1 MENAF
6 INVVFVCRMKLET
19 DVPSHTKESLP
30 SCICQEWGDRITS
43 YTSYIDR
50 ITETHLSG
58 GTGLLYIDR
67 ISETHLAKRELG
79 TKSKP
84 EVGATLCQKQ
94 SLLSG

>member
-1 MENAF
+1 MSSLSVRRN
-6 INVVFVCRMKLET
+6 LET
-19 DVPSHTKESLP
+19 DVSGHTNESLP
-30 SCICQEWGDRITS
+30 SCICQEWEDRITP
-43 YTSYIDR
+43 YIER

-58 GTGLLYIDR
+58 GTGLLYTDR

-84 EVGATLCQKQ
+84 EVGVTLCQKQ